1 MGVKVVNIYKLA
13 KPVIFKM
20 DPEKAHQLT
29 IKALKT
35 GLSLDRCNQKDKRLQ
50 QQLWG
55 LNFNN
60 PLGMAPGF
68 DKNAEVPNELIN
80 LGFGFVEVGTITPKP
95 QQGNPKPRIFRL
107 IKDQG
112 VINRLGFNNEGHD
125 AALLRLQGRNMN
137 GVIGVNIGANKESD
151 NRVEDYLKGFQTFQG
166 VADYFTINISSPN
179 TPGLR
184 DLQSPEALDEL
195 LGSLM
200 QARTN
205 IIDHGGKMRP
215 IFVKLAP
222 DIADQDL
229 EPIIY
234 KLLDHKVDAVIISNT
249 TLSRTGL
256 TDPFKSEAGGLSGR
270 PLFKKSTRMLAR
282 VHLISEGALP
292 IIGVGGIENAETAWQ
307 KLEAGANL
315 IQLYSSMIYQGPGI
329 ISNILKGLS
338 QRLDQEQLNSLAS
351 IRGRTA
357 DEWAN
362 LKTD

>member
-1 MGVKVVNIYKLA
+1 MGVKVVNIYKVA

-35 GLSLDRCNQKDKRLQ
+35 GISLNRCAQKDERLQ
-50 QQLWG
+50 QELWG
-55 LNFNN
+55 LNFKN

-80 LGFGFVEVGTITPKP
+80 IGFGFVEVGTITPKP
-95 QQGNPKPRIFRL
+95 QEGNPKPRIFRL
-107 IKDQG
+107 AKDHA

-195 LGSLM
+195 LSNLM
-200 QARTN
+200 QARTD
-205 IIDHGGKMRP
+205 IIDHGGRMRP

-222 DIADQDL
+222 DIDDKDL

-256 TDPFKSEAGGLSGR
+256 TDPFKNETGGLSGR

-315 IQLYSSMIYQGPGI
+315 IQLYSGMIYQGPSI

-338 QRLDQEQLNSLAS
+338 QRLDQEQLHSLAS

-357 DEWAN
+357 DDWAN
-362 LKTD
+362 LKLD

>member
-1 MGVKVVNIYKLA
+1 MNIYKIA
-13 KPVIFKM
+13 KPVIFKI

-35 GLSLDRCNQKDKRLQ
+35 GLAIDRCNHKDKRLH

-95 QQGNPKPRIFRL
+95 QEGNPKPRIFRL
-107 IKDQG
+107 VKDQG
-112 VINRLGFNNEGHD
+112 VINRLGFNNEGHE

-195 LGSLM
+195 LSCLM
-200 QARTN
+200 QARTD

-215 IFVKLAP
+215 VFVKLAP
-222 DIADQDL
+222 DIHDQDL

-256 TDPFKSEAGGLSGR
+256 TDPSKSEAGGLSGR

-315 IQLYSSMIYQGPGI
+315 IQLYSGMIYQGPGI
-329 ISNILKGLS
+329 INNILKGLS
-338 QRLDQEQLNSLAS
+338 ERLDKEDLHSLTS
-351 IRGRTA
+351 IRKRTA
-357 DEWAN
+357 DE
-362 LKTD
+362 